1 MLPADSG
8 AAVRFTTASP
18 VTAADVIAV
27 VPRLVFPE
35 VRAAR
40 RVRLMAVLAVLIGV
54 VSAAA
59 MVAALVVLR

>member
-8 AAVRFTTASP
+8 AAALFTTTSP
-18 VTAADVIAV
+18 VPAADVIAV

-40 RVRLMAVLAVLIGV
+40 RVRLMVVLAVLIGV